1 MHTHHEKI
9 ARAIKYTSFAK
20 KNPNDVNDV
29 NFYLSVGDKID
40 QARLDAHHAEAK
52 KITGTP
58 TPPVTGAPTKIDG
71 EKPAPVE
78 PRAPVP
84 GEAGYKMEGESDETD
99 ATTPDDAT
107 ATVIHLAPSHLSI
120 AAAQRQLVESQV
132 AFRAATERVRSCRT
146 ALGAAVAR
154 WSQSVGIVTTAEM
167 NAREF
172 IASETQLRADRKAGI
187 APERGQRRRHRS
199 VIDATADAFNTGSN
213 RAGGGNAFRRVIK
226 LPDGTWTRPRGVHDI
241 GR

>member
-84 GEAGYKMEGESDETD
+84 GEAGYKMEGR
-99 ATTPDDAT
+99 AMKPTPLHRMT
-107 ATVIHLAPSHLSI
+107 RP
-120 AAAQRQLVESQV
+120 Q
-132 AFRAATERVRSCRT
+132 
-146 ALGAAVAR
+146 
-154 WSQSVGIVTTAEM
+154 QSYT
-167 NAREF
+167 
-172 IASETQLRADRKAGI
+172 L
-187 APERGQRRRHRS
+187 RRRICLLPPPNGDLSKAKSLFAPPRNEFVLVAQHWARPSPVGRS
-199 VIDATADAFNTGSN
+199 PLASS
-213 RAGGGNAFRRVIK
+213 RRRK
-226 LPDGTWTRPRGVHDI
+226 
-241 GR
+241 